1 MILALALFS
10 NSKKKP
16 HVSGCAL
23 AVARA
28 SESERF
34 VVKIMSEEV
43 DAELQR
49 QIELWQQD
57 ETDEAG
63 QIETDAE
70 FWQQVE
76 IWQREAVAD
85 AAQSRI
91 FDEWL
96 ERIRNE
102 TSDL

>member
-1 MILALALFS
+1 M
-10 NSKKKP
+10 
-16 HVSGCAL
+16 
-23 AVARA
+23 
-28 SESERF
+28 
-34 VVKIMSEEV
+34 KIMSDEI

-57 ETDEAG
+57 EADEAG